1 MQQIKPGI
9 FYENSYLGV
18 TLGALVFSH
27 GTVYID
33 APLRPEDARSWR
45 STLINQRGGTN
56 RLLITLDA
64 HLDRTLGARALECP
78 IVAHEQAASVFQN
91 RPSIFKGQTAESGAE
106 WETYHEAVGTRW
118 APPDITYTTQMI
130 LHWGG
135 PDIQI
140 QYHPGPALG
149 STWVIVAD
157 EKVAF
162 VGDTVM
168 IEEPPFLSNAN
179 LETWLDE
186 LEVLK
191 KDFRDYTVI
200 SGRGGLTTKDHVRAQ
215 QSFIKTVQRSLERLA
230 KREASPEDTESEIPK
245 LLKKLTFPPEKEEQ
259 YYQRLKT
266 GLNLYYSKK
275 YQAAITAEIEEEEAA
290 E

>member
-1 MQQIKPGI
+1 MQQIKPGL

-18 TLGALVFSH
+18 TLGGLVFSH
-27 GTVYID
+27 GTIYID

-45 STLINQRGGTN
+45 STLISQRGGTN

-78 IVAHEQAASVFQN
+78 IVAHDQAASVFQN
-91 RPSIFKGQTAESGAE
+91 RPSIFKGQTAESGSE

-135 PDIQI
+135 PEVHIEH
-140 QYHPGPALG
+140 HPGPGLG
-149 STWVIVAD
+149 SSWVIIPD
-157 EKVAF
+157 EKVVF

-168 IEEPPFLSNAN
+168 IEEPPFLTNADLDDW
-179 LETWLDE
+179 LEELD
-186 LEVLK
+186 VLK
-191 KDFRDYTVI
+191 KKFRGYTII
-200 SGRGGLTTKDHVRAQ
+200 SGRGGLTTEKHVRAQ
-215 QSFIKTVQRSLERLA
+215 QNFLKTVNRSMERLA
-230 KREASPEDTESEIPK
+230 KREASPEDTEGEIPK
-245 LLKKLTFPPEKEEQ
+245 LLKNLNFPPEKEEQ
-259 YYQRLKT
+259 YYLRLKT

-275 YQAAITAEIEEEEAA
+275 YQAVITAEIEEENSE
-290 E
+290 